1 MRNKAL
7 SRRIG
12 NVIANFLDRNM
23 GIANIWPEAEL
34 NNYAVFM
41 SYLSMAVKGLGYLVL
56 TWTSVVLLGG
66 FVSML
71 LPKDFWSLTVI
82 TLVQTAG
89 VLDVSMNERLS
100 KIGYSFFGLYVSM
113 FSPKWKWSIE
123 TFKDKYLVLAV
134 LLIMVVQ
141 ALVFV
146 LILCPLVAAFKFRLL
161 ITTAMSL
168 WCIIQRDFVKV
179 EDQDKDD
186 HKNLT
191 PALNVLYSLALL
203 QGGLFFYMA
212 IFSSTGKTIAS
223 SVVTK
228 YKFNDEAQA
237 RLSVMD
243 YFRETRVGLE
253 KDPSFARGR
262 KLLTYAMQLL
272 ESKSP
277 DKYLSGARILD
288 TLLQPLEQ
296 SRLDAIPQ
304 LRERRIL
311 VKQLLLGP
319 SSAGNQVQK
328 LLWILD
334 LAEPYGGE
342 EARELAARIVENL
355 ADELNLEEYP
365 RGLRRIGSLLEQP
378 NLKLTLHGLRI
389 LEKLAADDDNCR
401 AMSDVRSL
409 FPKIMD
415 TVSPDRHQSN
425 GGKDHDMWS
434 NVARTSLSL
443 LLLLMGSPG
452 ESGAKLRYQGNEA
465 ISATAMES
473 ILMCDKCADDLQEKA
488 MQLLQDRP
496 GDEARRNFIA
506 SMLHIFARGKKNNI
520 RDWASKELNR
530 LSEMNPS
537 IILQANGDAPA
548 ALTEVI
554 LDARN
559 NDETRHTAAIIL
571 VKLCRRCHT
580 MADEHLK
587 KLRKSMMTNDSMPK
601 ILGEILT
608 IKTKLEAADIEAG
621 YNPREQS
628 HDTELM
634 AFLVRLCFHCLHYLA
649 IADKDLPRQLD
660 EIVAKICLDEGKP
673 VKSLETLM
681 KEVYKLVE
689 EKDPLIVGTLKFI
702 NLS

>member
-1 MRNKAL
+1 
-7 SRRIG
+7 
-12 NVIANFLDRNM
+12 
-23 GIANIWPEAEL
+23 
-34 NNYAVFM
+34 
-41 SYLSMAVKGLGYLVL
+41 
-56 TWTSVVLLGG
+56 
-66 FVSML
+66 ML
-71 LPKDFWSLTVI
+71 
-82 TLVQTAG
+82 
-89 VLDVSMNERLS
+89 
-100 KIGYSFFGLYVSM
+100 
-113 FSPKWKWSIE
+113 
-123 TFKDKYLVLAV
+123 
-134 LLIMVVQ
+134 VQ

-146 LILCPLVAAFKFRLL
+146 LILCPLVAAFKFSML

-168 WCIIQRDFVKV
+168 WRIIQRDFVKV

-203 QGGLFFYMA
+203 QGGLFFYMT
-212 IFSSTGKTIAS
+212 IFSSKGKTIAS

-228 YKFNDEAQA
+228 YNFNDEVQA

-288 TLLQPLEQ
+288 TLLQPVEPM
-296 SRLDAIPQ
+296 RLHAIPQ

-311 VKQLLLGP
+311 VKELLLMGP

-328 LLWILD
+328 LLWTLD
-334 LAEPYGGE
+334 SAEPYGGE

-355 ADELNLEEYP
+355 ADELNLEECP

-389 LEKLAADDDNCR
+389 LEKLAADGDNHR
-401 AMSDVRSL
+401 AMSDARSL
-409 FPKIMD
+409 FPKIMG

-443 LLLLMGSPG
+443 LLVLVGSPG
-452 ESGAKLRYQGNEA
+452 ESGAKLRYQGKEA

-473 ILMCDKCADDLQEKA
+473 ILMCDKCDEDLQEKA
-488 MQLLQDRP
+488 VQLLQDQP
-496 GDEARRNFIA
+496 GDEARKNFIA
-506 SMLHIFARGKKNNI
+506 IMVHIFARGKKNNI
-520 RDWASKELNR
+520 RDWASKELDR
-530 LSEMNPS
+530 LSEINPS
-537 IILQANGDAPA
+537 IILQANEDAPA
-548 ALTEVI
+548 TLTEVI

-571 VKLCRRCHT
+571 VKLCRRCQT
-580 MADEHLK
+580 MSDEHLK
-587 KLRKSMMTNDSMPK
+587 KLKRSLMTNDSMPK
-601 ILGEILT
+601 ILGEVLK

-621 YNPREQS
+621 YTPREQS
-628 HDTELM
+628 HDTKLM

-660 EIVAKICLDEGKP
+660 EIVAQICLDEGKP